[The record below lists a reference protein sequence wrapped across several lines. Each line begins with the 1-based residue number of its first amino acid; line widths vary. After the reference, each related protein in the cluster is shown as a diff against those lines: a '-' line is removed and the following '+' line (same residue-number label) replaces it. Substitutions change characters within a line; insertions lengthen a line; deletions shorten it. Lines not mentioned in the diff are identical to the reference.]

1 MSFERRGM
9 GLVLAVGLAV
19 LAGCVSENQAASAT
33 NTKAI
38 RKGGDGRYGEYTT
51 AANDWWKP
59 GDDHGTPESCRANPK
74 AACWAWGQV
83 SGNVA
88 VNSNRILV
96 GITGD
101 VNVAEGAAGDPSCRR
116 KNYIVGVN
124 GNGEQIENWVQ
135 WDTMVAFPH
144 QLYVSPYDP
153 EQNIWIVDR
162 GGGCAG
168 KDIHEQIFKFS
179 NDGKQ
184 ILVRMYDP
192 QSRQT
197 DAEVLENQP
206 PGPFDFGQAS
216 TLAFLPNGDILLGD
230 GYQNGRIARYNAKGE
245 FISDFGTPGKG
256 PGQFDL
262 VHGVAVDKQH
272 RIYVSDRDNNRIQ
285 IFQEDGTLI
294 EEWPDIQ
301 GPTGIYID
309 DREHVWVL
317 STTLN
322 GVAEYTLDGQ
332 LMQHFGAYC
341 CTRGGFEG
349 GLSRPHQMSRDELGN
364 IYISNYDPGPD
375 VGQLG
380 GYITKYSPRPD
391 ADPDMIVGP
400 PLKLDN

>member
-1 MSFERRGM
+1 MRLQRTGAA
-9 GLVLAVGLAV
+9 LVLAAGLAI
-19 LAGCVSENQAASAT
+19 LAGCVGENQAATAAAD
-33 NTKAI
+33 KPI
-38 RKGGDGRYGEYTT
+38 KKGGDGRYGQYST
-51 AANDWWKP
+51 AANTWWSAGP
-59 GDDHGTPESCRANPK
+59 DHAAGPDAPECQDDSK

-101 VNVAEGAAGDPSCRR
+101 TNLGAGASCRR

-124 GNGEQIENWVQ
+124 GNGEQVENWTQ

-162 GGGCAG
+162 GGGCDG
-168 KDIHEQIFKFS
+168 KNIHEQVFKFS

-184 ILVRMYDP
+184 VLVRMYDP
-192 QSRQT
+192 NPRQS
-197 DAEVLENQP
+197 DAEVLANQP

-230 GYQNGRIARYNAKGE
+230 GYQNGRVARYNSKGE
-245 FISDFGTPGKG
+245 FISDFGSPGKG

-262 VHGVAVDKQH
+262 VHGIAVGKDHK
-272 RIYVSDRDNNRIQ
+272 IYVSDRDNNRIQ
-285 IFQEDGTLI
+285 VFQEDGTLI

-322 GVAEYTLDGQ
+322 GVAEYTIDGQ

-341 CTRGGFEG
+341 CTRGGFQG

-380 GYITKYSPRPD
+380 GYVTKYTPLPD
-391 ADPDMIVGP
+391 ADPDLIVGP
-400 PLKLDN
+400 PLKLTN